1 MAAALAAGATGPAAA
16 DPGPAA
22 TGPAAAAAAEAADR
36 AGAGAVSVTLIT
48 GDRVVLDANGEV
60 TGLVRAPGRES
71 VPVRVLNSGEF
82 THVLP
87 ADVLPLLEN
96 GTLDRRLFNVTELSR
111 EEYRSADG
119 LPLIVT
125 YDEERPRALNDTGG
139 TALDAINGEAFA
151 VADERVAAMWETLT
165 QPAEGDQPLA
175 AAPGIAA
182 IALDGIATKTLTESV
197 PQIGAPEAWEAGYD
211 GEGTTIAVLDTGVSG
226 EHADLA
232 GQVVAEQNFS
242 ESADAGDRDG
252 HGTHVASTAAG
263 TGAHSDGAYRGV
275 APGAALLNGKVLDD
289 SGSGFESDII
299 EGMEWAVE
307 QGADVVS
314 MSLGGFATAEIDP
327 MEEAVNNLSAE
338 SDALFVIAAGNSGPG
353 AGTIGSP
360 GTADAALTLGA
371 VDKSDVLADFSSV
384 GPRTRDGAVKPD
396 VTAPGVDIGAA
407 GAEGAAIWEY
417 GEPVADG
424 YVAISGTS
432 MATPHA
438 SGAAALL
445 AQAHPEWTG
454 EQIKAALTSSAQPGD
469 GYSAFQQ
476 GSGRIDV
483 PAALGQTVTADP
495 VSLSFGTVPWPHE
508 DAEPVARDLTYTNH
522 GDTDVTLQLSATG
535 TDPEGNAAPEGM
547 FELSA
552 TEVTVPAHGT
562 ATVQATA
569 DTTPGGELY
578 GAYST
583 YITATGDA
591 GQTVR
596 TAGAV
601 DREEQKFE
609 LSIEATDR
617 SGAPA
622 TDWWATVIDLET
634 QEFHDV
640 SGTGG
645 TGTVRLPAGDYQVDA
660 SVFVSDEAGEMAGVD
675 WLVQPGL
682 TLTEDTAIAVD
693 ASTAEEVVMT
703 VPDEEA
709 VQSDLTVGYQ
719 LGQNGEISF
728 DSAWNAT
735 GLPEGFRTAQLGEP
749 GAGWSV
755 SGYAGAAWEREGVEY
770 HAADLRE
777 GSFYTGLTDHTEA
790 ADLASIT
797 THEGASLPERTG
809 VLFTASSQIGWASA
823 TEHALPR
830 TTEVFVDT
838 AGGEWLQDFMQTDPE
853 AFSVAGGTSD
863 FTAYEAGGTYEA
875 TFNVGVFG
883 PALGPDDG
891 LYRLGDTLYGTI
903 RPFSDGAGH
912 LGYSAYDSASTTL
925 YRNGEEFATA
935 DDLLDVVE
943 FELPAEEAEYEL
955 VTTVSRDPAGPLP
968 VASVSTEITVSH
980 TFTSAAGPEDGPVP
994 VPATVVRFTPELA
1007 LDSTSPAGET
1017 VTVPV
1022 TVQGAGADGELA
1034 SLTVSWSADGGE
1046 TWTEAPVEGD
1056 AVQIAN
1062 PEAGGSVSLRA
1073 AAEDAAGNTVTQ
1085 EIIDAYRTA

>member
-1 MAAALAAGATGPAAA
+1 M
-16 DPGPAA
+16 
-22 TGPAAAAAAEAADR
+22 
-36 AGAGAVSVTLIT
+36 
-48 GDRVVLDANGEV
+48 
-60 TGLVRAPGRES
+60 
-71 VPVRVLNSGEF
+71 PVRVLTGGTS

-96 GTLDRRLFNVTELSR
+96 GTLDRRLFDVTQLSR

-125 YDEERPRALNDTGG
+125 YDEERPRALDDTGG
-139 TALDAINGEAFA
+139 TALDAINGEAFT
-151 VADERVAAMWETLT
+151 VADGQTAAMWDTLT
-165 QPAEGDQPLA
+165 RPADGDRPLA
-175 AAPGIAA
+175 AAPGIAS
-182 IALDGIATKTLTESV
+182 IALDGVVTKSLTDSV

-211 GEGTTIAVLDTGVSG
+211 GTGTTIAVLDTGISD
-226 EHADLA
+226 EHPDLA

-242 ESADAGDRDG
+242 ASPDADDRDG

-263 TGAHSDGAYRGV
+263 TGAHSDGAHRGV
-275 APGAALLNGKVLDD
+275 APGASLLNGKVLDD
-289 SGSGFESDII
+289 SGSGMESDII
-299 EGMEWAVE
+299 AGMEWAVE
-307 QGADVVS
+307 QGADIVS

-338 SDALFVIAAGNSGPG
+338 SDSLFVIAAGNSGPA
-353 AGTIGSP
+353 AGTIGTP

-438 SGAAALL
+438 AGAAALL
-445 AQAHPEWTG
+445 AQARPDWTG
-454 EQIKAALTSSAQPGD
+454 EEIKAALTASAQPGD
-469 GYSAFQQ
+469 GYGAFQQ
-476 GSGRIDV
+476 GAGRIDV

-495 VSLSFGTVPWPHE
+495 VSLSFGAVPWPHE
-508 DAEPVARDLTYTNH
+508 DAEPVVRDLTYTNH
-522 GDTDVTLQLSATG
+522 GDTDVALRLSATG
-535 TDPEGNAAPEGM
+535 TDPEGSPAPEGM
-547 FELSA
+547 FALSA

-583 YITATGDA
+583 YITATGDD

-609 LSIEATDR
+609 LSIDATDR
-617 SGAPA
+617 SGGPA

-640 SGTGG
+640 SGENGS
-645 TGTVRLPAGDYQVDA
+645 GTVRLPAGDYQVDA
-660 SVFVSDEAGEMAGVD
+660 SIFVTDEAGDIAGAD

-682 TLTEDTAIAVD
+682 SLTEDTAISVD
-693 ASTAEEVVMT
+693 SAAAEEIVMT

-709 VQSDLTVGYQ
+709 VQSDLTVGYL
-719 LGQNGEISF
+719 LGQGGEIAF
-728 DSAWNAT
+728 DSAWNAV

-749 GAGWSV
+749 GAGWEI
-755 SGYAGAAWEREGVEY
+755 SGYAGTAWEREGAEY
-770 HAADLRE
+770 HGVDVRE
-777 GSFYTGLTDHTEA
+777 ESFYTGLEDHTA
-790 ADLASIT
+790 AEDLASLT
-797 THEGASLPERTG
+797 THEGASLPDRTG
-809 VLFTASSQIGWASA
+809 ALFTVSSQVSWSSA

-838 AGGEWLQDFMQTDPE
+838 TGGEWLQDFMQTDPE
-853 AFSVAGGTSD
+853 LFSVAGGTSD
-863 FTAYEAGGTYEA
+863 FTAYEAGSSHETV
-875 TFNVGVFG
+875 FNAGVFG
-883 PALGPDDG
+883 PRLGPDDG
-891 LYRLGDTLYGTI
+891 LYRLGNTLYGTV

-935 DDLLDVVE
+935 DDLLDAVE

-955 VTTVSRDPAGPLP
+955 VTTVSRDPAGPTP
-968 VASVSTEITVSH
+968 VASVSTEITASY

-994 VPATVVRFTPELA
+994 VPATAVRFTPELA

-1022 TVQGAGADGELA
+1022 TVQGAGADGNLA

-1046 TWTEAPVEGD
+1046 TWTEVPVEGD

-1062 PEAGGSVSLRA
+1062 PGAGGSVSLRA
-1073 AAEDAAGNTVTQ
+1073 EAEDAAGNTVTQ